1 VALRLDRRQLGP
13 LMILRPPSGN
23 FPFDGHSGVTREV
36 CQPEVNLSHYR
47 IPKSVSNVF
56 PKLLNEKDQEQ

>member
-1 VALRLDRRQLGP
+1 
-13 LMILRPPSGN
+13 MILRPPSGN